1 MDEIRM
7 KSITVRFP
15 RFWGFFFYQILW
27 LVHVKTKEVVKL

>member
-15 RFWGFFFYQILW
+15 RFWGFFLSDF
-27 LVHVKTKEVVKL
+27 VTGTCKD

>member
-1 MDEIRM
+1 MDEIRI

-15 RFWGFFFYQILW
+15 RFGVFFYQILW